1 MRVWKCRKTS
11 ETHAKW
17 TSNNFRAKTN
27 IVNASEQNNF
37 LMNEYS
43 IDIFS

>member
-1 MRVWKCRKTS
+1 MRVWKYRKTS

-17 TSNNFRAKTN
+17 ASNNFRAKT
-27 IVNASEQNNF
+27 IILNASEQNIF